1 MSLSYLD
8 FDYSE
13 DNQGTSTWDAM
24 ACVTTERLPALLA
37 EITLVLNWAQQQ
49 FGAQNGPLD
58 DGGLWDY
65 DLQSLPEP
73 LTPALQLH
81 YDAQAQRIILA
92 QPPQSQ
98 ARYTLTLTLS
108 GGTAFAQAFQV
119 HFGLHA
125 E

>member
-13 DNQGTSTWDAM
+13 DDQGTSTWDAM

-37 EITLVLNWAQQQ
+37 EITVVLNWAQRQ
-49 FGAQNGPLD
+49 FGAQRGPLD
-58 DGGLWDY
+58 EGGLWDY
-65 DLQSLPEP
+65 DLQSLPERTGP
-73 LTPALQLH
+73 VLELH
-81 YDAQAQRIILA
+81 YDAQAQHIVLA
-92 QPPQSQ
+92 QPAQGP

-108 GGTAFAQAFQV
+108 GGPAFSQALQAR
-119 HFGLHA
+119 FGLDA